1 MQLLSSSTLF
11 TTDVRIYQFE
21 LNMIVDPKTNQP
33 RKKLVV
39 RAPNSKLLAEWK
51 RSINYVITQARDR
64 MLEARKGGKPA
75 ALPMSRSAGAMA
87 GHPGARSN
95 FAGTAHGPER
105 SLLGASR
112 RAQDVTSTRS

>member
-1 MQLLSSSTLF
+1 
-11 TTDVRIYQFE
+11 
-21 LNMIVDPKTNQP
+21 MIVDPKTNQP

-39 RAPNSKLLAEWK
+39 RAPNAKLLTEWK

-87 GHPGARSN
+87 G
-95 FAGTAHGPER
+95 AGDPRVTKYVQMLKVGLPREAVMQK
-105 SLLGASR
+105 ASGR
-112 RAQDVTSTRS
+112 CWRALAGGSRVIVEPRADGR